1 MTVFEIQ
8 VNPER
13 NALIR
18 RALAKRIVRQ
28 REVEEEEASTE
39 EDESFLGSSITIARK
54 GSAASVSTTGSAGN
68 KEHQRIKTDGGG
80 PMNAKSRWKSEYLR
94 TRSSSP
100 SPSGSSFMSAISE
113 ILPPE
118 MLPQILPAT
127 LLNGNSSLD
136 RQKTDSVRSDADGAL
151 VKTLPLG
158 ASDGGAATVSVTLNG
173 APLSSGEAAIST
185 DPIQAEK
192 RAAKPEPGDTA
203 PAAIAIEET
212 GPDPVERDL
221 LLKLEGLRKEKSR
234 LFALFR
240 NALQKKE
247 ESSKSPQ
254 PHPPSHSTSKEPES
268 LLAAGQAQDTK
279 SSGAAD
285 PAGSRSV
292 SAAAATDH
300 LSKDQEPEDGR
311 QGGASEARVLG
322 RLSDHSH
329 ERRPEPLSRQTSKR
343 REYERVFDRSK
354 LNLEIPRKPSIS
366 SASSNSTSSTPTT
379 SFPPPKR
386 GRSRSPSVD
395 GGGPF
400 NNSNRGSSGPGSFGP
415 SFPSTSYSSSSSSH
429 AESTS
434 YPSKY
439 PRADYMGS
447 SQQQQQQQQQHHRNP
462 SNSSSNN
469 GLPDKPQG
477 RYHTSSHFQQH
488 ASSSVRSLGGDS
500 YHADEGGYSSR
511 SKGSSSGPGL
521 NGGSGSG
528 SYRQNGPMNY
538 HSQGPPPPTRIGF
551 GDNGGNSG
559 SNSSGRSGG
568 GGGGG
573 SGGNT
578 VSRGGFYGH
587 GHDGPPTAPISML
600 GPSGRTH
607 MPFNRSMMQMPHNR
621 GLAHGRIG
629 FGNGGSGG
637 GVGGGRNGG
646 GPPDRSMSSAR
657 PGDWSR
663 RRSRA

>member
-54 GSAASVSTTGSAGN
+54 GSTASVSTTGSAGN
-68 KEHQRIKTDGGG
+68 KDHQRIKTDGGG
-80 PMNAKSRWKSEYLR
+80 RMNAKSRWKSEYLR

-113 ILPPE
+113 IMPPE
-118 MLPQILPAT
+118 MLPEILPAA
-127 LLNGNSSLD
+127 LLNGNNSLE
-136 RQKTDSVRSDADGAL
+136 RPTAAGVRSETDGAPM
-151 VKTLPLG
+151 KTSPLE
-158 ASDGGAATVSVTLNG
+158 AADGGAATLSVTLNG
-173 APLSSGEAAIST
+173 APLSSGDAATPT
-185 DPIQAEK
+185 DQIPAEK
-192 RAAKPEPGDTA
+192 RISKPEPEDTTL
-203 PAAIAIEET
+203 AATPIEET
-212 GPDPVERDL
+212 GPDLVEQDL
-221 LLKLEGLRKEKSR
+221 LLKLEDLRKEKSR

-240 NALQKKE
+240 NALQKNE
-247 ESSKSPQ
+247 ENLKSPQ
-254 PHPPSHSTSKEPES
+254 PHPLSQSTSQEPES
-268 LLAAGQAQDTK
+268 LQEARQAQDTRR
-279 SSGAAD
+279 GEALD
-285 PAGSRSV
+285 PSGSRSV
-292 SAAAATDH
+292 SSATVTDRP
-300 LSKDQEPEDGR
+300 SKDQEIEYGR
-311 QGGASEARVLG
+311 QGGASEARTLG
-322 RLSDHSH
+322 RLSDQNHD
-329 ERRPEPLSRQTSKR
+329 RRPEPLSRQNIKR
-343 REYERVFDRSK
+343 REYERVIDRSK

-379 SFPPPKR
+379 SFAPPKR

-400 NNSNRGSSGPGSFGP
+400 HSNSRGSSGPGSFGP
-415 SFPSTSYSSSSSSH
+415 SFPSTSYSSSSSH

-447 SQQQQQQQQQHHRNP
+447 SQQQQQQHHRNS
-462 SNSSSNN
+462 SNSSNN

-477 RYHTSSHFQQH
+477 RYHSSSHFQQH
-488 ASSSVRSLGGDS
+488 ASSSARSLGGDS
-500 YHADEGGYSSR
+500 YHADEGGYSNR
-511 SKGSSSGPGL
+511 SKGSSSGPGSGM
-521 NGGSGSG
+521 NGGGGGG
-528 SYRQNGPMNY
+528 SYRQNGPMSY

-551 GDNGGNSG
+551 GDNAGSSGGS
-559 SNSSGRSGG
+559 SSGRSGG
-568 GGGGG
+568 GGNGVGGG
-573 SGGNT
+573 GGGGNAGG
-578 VSRGGFYGH
+578 RGGFYGHGH

-607 MPFNRSMMQMPHNR
+607 MPFNRSMMQMPHSR
-621 GLAHGRIG
+621 GLAHGRVG
-629 FGNGGSGG
+629 FGNGS
-637 GVGGGRNGG
+637 VGGGRNGG

-663 RRSRA
+663 RRSRV